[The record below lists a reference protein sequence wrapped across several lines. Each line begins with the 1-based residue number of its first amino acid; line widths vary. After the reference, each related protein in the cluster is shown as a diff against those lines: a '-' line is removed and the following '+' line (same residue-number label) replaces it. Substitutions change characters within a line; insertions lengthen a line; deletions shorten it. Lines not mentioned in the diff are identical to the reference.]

1 MLGGGWPHCPNGK
14 RRQGE
19 KEKGAFREKV
29 KEEKREKGNKGKKG
43 KRANGD
49 KKERGLTRLDVS
61 VPCVR
66 SMANGDWVGR

>member
-29 KEEKREKGNKGKKG
+29 KEEKRKKGTRG
-43 KRANGD
+43 KRANGERG
-49 KKERGLTRLDVS
+49 KKERGLTRLAVS
-61 VPCVR
+61 GPCVR
-66 SMANGDWVGR
+66 SVANGDWVGR

>member
-29 KEEKREKGNKGKKG
+29 KGEKREQGEKWKKGKWGKGKKG
-43 KRANGD
+43 KRTDAI
-49 KKERGLTRLDVS
+49 S
-61 VPCVR
+61 C
-66 SMANGDWVGR
+66 